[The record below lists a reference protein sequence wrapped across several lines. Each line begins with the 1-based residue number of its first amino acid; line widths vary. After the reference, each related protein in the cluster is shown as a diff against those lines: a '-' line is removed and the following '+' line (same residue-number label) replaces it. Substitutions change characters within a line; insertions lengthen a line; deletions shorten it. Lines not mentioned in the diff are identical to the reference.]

1 MNLASLK
8 KIRSS
13 VVTAGLLASMISISA
28 CQQQPEPEASSEND
42 INAEQPVPMS
52 ADPAE
57 PNDIVVAADDA
68 PESEVADDT
77 IASVNTGVTQ
87 MVYLCSPELKVQATY
102 KDEDSQVVIGTDMGT
117 VTLTKTNEG
126 SNPEVFEAKQAM
138 DGGEGFTQW
147 RVAHEARETGVIRTA
162 GTDESKVDTYE
173 CKTNK

>member
-13 VVTAGLLASMISISA
+13 VFTAGLLASMISISA

-102 KDEDSQVVIGTDMGT
+102 KDEENSVVLVTNKGT
-117 VTLTKTNEG
+117 VILEQTNEG
-126 SNPEVFEAKQAM
+126 SNPEVFEGATAM
-138 DGGEGFTQW
+138 DGTQGFVQW
-147 RVAHEARETGVIRTA
+147 RVAHTERETSVIRTA
-162 GTDESKVDTYE
+162 GADASKVETYQ
-173 CKTNK
+173 CNKSG